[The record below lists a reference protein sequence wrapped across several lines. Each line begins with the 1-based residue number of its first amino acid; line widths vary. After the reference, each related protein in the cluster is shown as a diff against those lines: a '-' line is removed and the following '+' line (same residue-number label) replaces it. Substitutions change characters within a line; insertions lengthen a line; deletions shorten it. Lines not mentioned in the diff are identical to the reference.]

1 MFTYIFLYL
10 YIYIFLI
17 IEYISPALKLG
28 RGIYF
33 YNKKNIL
40 RLTGTCRAS
49 IQIIFILWEA
59 GGWCT
64 SLPNIIFLYA
74 ELKERI
80 MPKSYY
86 RRCKNSSY
94 VNGYN
99 EMRIRK
105 RQVHCW
111 PFLTGISDRHID
123 IVTSKTTRAPTCM
136 AHKGNWP
143 SRRDSGRNYK
153 TVIDRLDR
161 FSSLFLPY
169 NNFLLN
175 FCLIT

>member
-28 RGIYF
+28 INTDYF
-33 YNKKNIL
+33 YTL
-40 RLTGTCRAS
+40 RSRWLVHLDSKYFFSFT
-49 IQIIFILWEA
+49 
-59 GGWCT
+59 
-64 SLPNIIFLYA
+64 YA

-86 RRCKNSSY
+86 RRCKNSSF

-105 RQVHCW
+105 RQVHSW
-111 PFLTGISDRHID
+111 PFLTGKLIYWPAKRREHVHVWHTKETDHPGETQAEI
-123 IVTSKTTRAPTCM
+123 TR
-136 AHKGNWP
+136 P
-143 SRRDSGRNYK
+143 SSIGSTEIK
-153 TVIDRLDR
+153 LH

-175 FCLIT
+175 FYLITYV

>member
-1 MFTYIFLYL
+1 MRKIYYVWQVPVGHQYRLFLYSEKQVVGAPRFP
-10 YIYIFLI
+10 IFF
-17 IEYISPALKLG
+17 S
-28 RGIYF
+28 F
-33 YNKKNIL
+33 
-40 RLTGTCRAS
+40 T
-49 IQIIFILWEA
+49 
-59 GGWCT
+59 
-64 SLPNIIFLYA
+64 YA

-86 RRCKNSSY
+86 RRCKNSSF

-175 FCLIT
+175 FYLIT

>member
-86 RRCKNSSY
+86 RHYKNSSF

-111 PFLTGISDRHID
+111 PFLTGILIYWPAKRREHLHVWHTKETDHPGETQAEITRPSSTGSTDFPVYSSHI
-123 IVTSKTTRAPTCM
+123 I
-136 AHKGNWP
+136 
-143 SRRDSGRNYK
+143 
-153 TVIDRLDR
+153 I
-161 FSSLFLPY
+161 FF
-169 NNFLLN
+169 
-175 FCLIT
+175 

>member
-49 IQIIFILWEA
+49 IQIIFKYSEKQVVGA
-59 GGWCT
+59 
-64 SLPNIIFLYA
+64 PRFPIFFSFTYA

-86 RRCKNSSY
+86 RRCKNSSF

-111 PFLTGISDRHID
+111 PFLTGI
-123 IVTSKTTRAPTCM
+123 
-136 AHKGNWP
+136 
-143 SRRDSGRNYK
+143 
-153 TVIDRLDR
+153 
-161 FSSLFLPY
+161 
-169 NNFLLN
+169 
-175 FCLIT
+175 LIY

>member
-86 RRCKNSSY
+86 RHYKNSSF

-111 PFLTGISDRHID
+111 PFLTGILIYWPAKRREHLHVWHTKETDHPGETQAEI
-123 IVTSKTTRAPTCM
+123 TRP
-136 AHKGNWP
+136 P
-143 SRRDSGRNYK
+143 STGSTEIK
-153 TVIDRLDR
+153 LH